1 MTVLVV
7 MGVSGCGKSTVGEGL
22 SERLG
27 WPFLEGDSLHPPEN
41 VAKMESGQ
49 PLTDDDRW
57 PWLERI
63 ADWIE
68 ERHDAGEDGVV
79 TCSALKRSYRKVLDR
94 RGDGVVFVFLHGERE
109 TLEARMRART
119 GHFMPA
125 SMLASQLET
134 LEPPGAD
141 EPAIPVAIE
150 QSPEEIVQQVVTA
163 LTSR

>member
-22 SERLG
+22 SERLD

-63 ADWIE
+63 AEWIE
-68 ERHDAGEDGVV
+68 ERHKAGEDGVV
-79 TCSALKRSYRKVLDR
+79 TCSTLKRSYRKVLDR

-134 LEPPGAD
+134 LEPPGDD
-141 EPAIPVAIE
+141 EPVVPVAIE
-150 QSPEEIVQQVVTA
+150 QSPAAIVEQVVAA
-163 LTSR
+163 LAAR